1 VTRPGDLPDEEG
13 PTAPKLACI
22 FHKTDAGAEP
32 VRDWLLEQ
40 PPEVKKKVGDDIRDV
55 QYGGLEIGR
64 PLVGM
69 LGGGLFE
76 VRTSHFDN
84 DYRVL
89 FSISE
94 GKMLLL
100 MGVQKPISKDDI
112 ELARSR
118 KRDADKATAERKKAT
133 AERNAAAA
141 AKVKKKKP

>member
-1 VTRPGDLPDEEG
+1 MKKE

-22 FHKTDAGAEP
+22 FYKTSAGAEP

-40 PPEVKKKVGDDIRDV
+40 TPEVKKKIGDDIRDV
-55 QYGGLEIGR
+55 QYAGLEIGR

-76 VRTSHFDN
+76 VRTSYFDN

-100 MGVQKPISKDDI
+100 LGGQKPISKDDI

-118 KRDADKATAERKKAT
+118 KRDADKATAD
-133 AERNAAAA
+133 RNATAA